1 MKTQM
6 TTKPHS
12 VEFWVQDCG
21 LPKCHTR

>member
-6 TTKPHS
+6 TTRPES
-12 VEFWVQDCG
+12 IVFYVQDCG